1 MWPTGRHPTALR
13 RVWTSWL
20 LMVLGSRFGGLVLP
34 WIVLTVSGSPW
45 RAGLV
50 LAVEQLPPLLFSGV
64 LGTRLS
70 APRRQRW
77 AVTGT
82 AAEALVW
89 ALLAWLATR
98 HELGVAVLGA
108 AALLVGAADTTRGVA
123 FSAWLP
129 NAIGRRW
136 LPDAHRLLEG
146 ADALATVLGPLV
158 AGWLFMV
165 VGDAPVLLVNDAALA
180 AAALVLWRVVPEST
194 PAAGPPAEAPV
205 RWREGFATLWRRGR
219 LRMVAGIRLA
229 YELSG
234 AAFILVL
241 VLVQHTPGLTVGD
254 AGIIL
259 SAAGVGDVVSV
270 ALLQRVGHW
279 PWRSVLAAFT
289 LAAAAGMVLLAASR
303 TVALASAAMFLMDGA
318 LAGGYPI
325 LGAALQAHTPDADL
339 GMVGG
344 ASHTLA
350 AAERLG
356 ARFFGG
362 AGGALGAPICLMLLG
377 GLLVG
382 AGTWS
387 AVGGRLSSAV
397 SDVGGE
403 AP

>member
-1 MWPTGRHPTALR
+1 MWPTGRHPASLR

-50 LAVEQLPPLLFSGV
+50 LALEQLPPLLLSSVVGA
-64 LGTRLS
+64 RLS
-70 APRRQRW
+70 AQRRQMW
-77 AVTGT
+77 AVAGT

-98 HELGVAVLGA
+98 HELGVPVLAA

-136 LPDAHRLLEG
+136 LPEAHRLLEG

-158 AGWLFMV
+158 AGWLLMG
-165 VGDAPVLLVNDAALA
+165 VGQAPVLLVNAGALA
-180 AAALVLWRVVPEST
+180 AAALVLSRVVPEST
-194 PAAGPPAEAPV
+194 PVAAPPAGAPV
-205 RWREGFATLWRRGR
+205 RWREGFAAIWRRDR
-219 LRMVAGIRLA
+219 LRLVAGIRMA

-241 VLVQHTPGLTVGD
+241 VLVQHTPGLTIGD
-254 AGIIL
+254 VGIIL
-259 SAAGVGDVVSV
+259 SAAGVGDVASV
-270 ALLQRVGHW
+270 ALLSRLGRW
-279 PWRSVLAAFT
+279 PWRRVLTAFT

-303 TVALASAAMFLMDGA
+303 TVELAAGAMFLMDGA
-318 LAGGYPI
+318 LAGGYPV
-325 LGAALQAHTPDADL
+325 LGAAMQGHTPDADL

-344 ASHTLA
+344 ASHTLS

-356 ARFFGG
+356 GRFFGG
-362 AGGALGAPICLMLLG
+362 AGGALGAPLCLLMLAA
-377 GLLVG
+377 LLVG

-387 AVGGRLSSAV
+387 AVGGRVSPAV
-397 SDVGGE
+397 SDLGVG